1 MCVCLTVHESVKP
14 TSLSLHRSLC
24 YSKKATPGH
33 TQFYPKFFD
42 FLLFSFYCAKKQTN
56 RKVNKKQKR
65 ILLGIVAAAARQ
77 FFWILE
83 LSGSKTFHIF
93 ETTATYIYSTSPD
106 SHPYKKLFLKK
117 VQIFKETKKQE
128 NHMIVFK

>member
-1 MCVCLTVHESVKP
+1 MCLFWLCMRV
-14 TSLSLHRSLC
+14 LSPRVFH
-24 YSKKATPGH
+24 YIEAYAIAKKS
-33 TQFYPKFFD
+33 YPWPHSILPQIFWFPFIF
-42 FLLFSFYCAKKQTN
+42 FLLCQKQTN